1 MAGDDVLA
9 WTHFPHEG
17 GVGICGFGGGAAEAF
32 ENAARAMTAVVVP
45 LEALESRES
54 VAVAVE
60 APDLEVLLVDW
71 LNAVIYE
78 MATRRMLFRDF
89 RVEHGGRRLHVELGL
104 DKAVFAEPGQV
115 RSQLC
120 GRMDGPDVGRAAEF
134 RMFFSLT
141 HAPPDHRAHRA

>member
-1 MAGDDVLA
+1 VSEPA

-17 GVGICGFGGGAAEAF
+17 DVGICGFGGSAAEAF

-45 LEALESRES
+45 LEALAPREG

-60 APDLEVLLVDW
+60 APDLEILLVDW

-89 RVEHGGRRLHVELGL
+89 RVEIDGGRLSGEARGERVDRARHAPAVELKGATL
-104 DKAVFAEPGQV
+104 TELRVAQEPG
-115 RSQLC
+115 
-120 GRMDGPDVGRAAEF
+120 GRWRAQCVIDV
-134 RMFFSLT
+134 
-141 HAPPDHRAHRA
+141 